1 MTMPQ
6 PTKHP
11 RTTHLVIST
20 MGEDRPGLAEQLSRV
35 ILESGCS
42 IQDSHM
48 SALGGTFAA
57 LMLVSG
63 NWNTL
68 SKLDGA
74 LAALGRQ
81 ADLEILSRRTGPRQD
96 TVVPSLPYSVDVISL
111 DQPGIVHQ
119 LVGFFTA
126 RGVGIRELNSHA
138 YVAVHSGT
146 PMFNAHLS
154 VEIPTTEHIASLRE
168 DFLDFCDELNLDGVI
183 EPIKG

>member
-1 MTMPQ
+1 MSQ
-6 PTKHP
+6 PVKHP
-11 RTTHLVIST
+11 RTTHLVVSA
-20 MGEDRPGLAEQLSRV
+20 MGEDRPGLAEHLSRV
-35 ILESGCS
+35 ILESGCN

-57 LMLVSG
+57 LILVSG

-74 LAALGRQ
+74 LTILGRQ
-81 ADLEILSRRTGPRQD
+81 AELEILSRRTGPRQN
-96 TVVPSLPYSVDVISL
+96 TGPSLPYAVDVIAL

-126 RGVGIRELNSHA
+126 RAVGIRELNSHA
-138 YVAVHSGT
+138 YVASHSGT
-146 PMFNAHLS
+146 PMLNAHLS

-183 EPIKG
+183 EPVKG